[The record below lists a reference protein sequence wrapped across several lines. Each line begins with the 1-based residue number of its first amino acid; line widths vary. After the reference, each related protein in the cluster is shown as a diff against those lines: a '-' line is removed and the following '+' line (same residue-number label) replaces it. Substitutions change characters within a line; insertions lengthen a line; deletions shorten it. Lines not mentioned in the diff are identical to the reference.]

1 MGTSMPSREKDQAD
15 FDLETFVD
23 LFDTAMS
30 SDNPAVKKALRNLIM
45 ISAIVNAEDTKA
57 DVRQGPLRRLV
68 EDQKNIIR
76 RLENLENNKGGYYPG
91 YGPTPPTNIPSV
103 PWGPVPLT
111 PITPI
116 TAPNTGTWPYPPGQI
131 WASTSF
137 GASSTAYDDQFISES
152 TDKYATLLNKLEA
165 K

>member
-1 MGTSMPSREKDQAD
+1 MPSREKDQAD

-131 WASTSF
+131 WCSSTSF
-137 GASSTAYDDQFISES
+137 GASSTACDDQFISES
-152 TDKYATLLNKLEA
+152 TGKYATLLNKLEA